1 MSLLDDLKRLFLEAD
16 SSVKFARMDVTMDK
30 NLFFLEDIRDLSP
43 EKRLEAIGEV
53 FENNHNLLN
62 SLVGDGALPLS
73 VADGMI
79 ENVIGRFELP
89 LGVATNFQVNGKD
102 YLIPMAVEEP
112 SVVAAASYM
121 AKLARL
127 NGGFDAYSDR
137 PIMRAQIQV
146 MGIRDLKS
154 AKERILKHKSELIY
168 AANEKDKTLVTLG
181 GGCEDIEVH
190 LFEETPSGPMLIV
203 HLLVDVRDAM
213 GANTVNTMAEYIA
226 PEVEKI
232 SQGYVRLRI
241 LSNLA
246 DKRLVTA
253 SVKIASEQFDTPD
266 YKGDEV
272 IKGILEAASF
282 AVVDPYRAAT
292 HNKGIMN
299 GIDPVVI
306 ATGNDWRAIEAGA
319 HAFAAISG
327 HYSSLTQ
334 WSTSDD
340 CDLVGKIT
348 LPMAVG
354 LVGGATKTHPT
365 AKAAI
370 ALLGVKSAMELGQV
384 IAAVGLAQNLAALRA
399 LATEGIQR
407 GHMALHARNIALQ
420 AGASSNELDLVVKRM
435 VESQNVTVDNAS
447 QILKGIK

>member
-1 MSLLDDLKRLFLEAD
+1 MVVL
-16 SSVKFARMDVTMDK
+16 
-30 NLFFLEDIRDLSP
+30 NIRNLSP
-43 EKRLEAIGEV
+43 QKRLEAISEV
-53 FENNHNLLN
+53 FEGKTELLH
-62 SLVGDGALPLS
+62 SLVGDGALPLT

-89 LGVATNFQVNGKD
+89 LGIATNFQINGKD

-121 AKLARL
+121 AKLARSS
-127 NGGFDAYSDR
+127 GGFEAYSDR
-137 PIMRAQIQV
+137 PIMRAQIQIV
-146 MGIRDLKS
+146 GIKDLQT
-154 AKERILKHKSELIY
+154 AKESILKHKGELIN
-168 AANEKDKTLVTLG
+168 AANEKDSTLVSLG

-190 LFEETPSGPMLIV
+190 LFEDTPSGPMLIL

-226 PEVEKI
+226 PKVEKI
-232 SQGYVRLRI
+232 SKGQVRLRI

-246 DKRLVTA
+246 DKRLATA
-253 SVKIASEQFDTPD
+253 SVKIASSQFETPD
-266 YKGDEV
+266 YNGNEV

-282 AVVDPYRAAT
+282 AAVDPYRAAT

-299 GIDPVVI
+299 GIDPVVV

-319 HAFAAISG
+319 HAYAAITG
-327 HYSSLTQ
+327 HYKSLTH
-334 WSTSDD
+334 WSSPNE
-340 CDLVGKIT
+340 CELVGKIT
-348 LPMAVG
+348 IPMAVG
-354 LVGGATKTHPT
+354 LIGGATKTHPT
-365 AKAAI
+365 ARAAL
-370 ALLGVKSAMELGQV
+370 ALLGVKSSMELAQV

-407 GHMALHARNIALQ
+407 GHMTLHARNIALQ
-420 AGASSNELDLVVKRM
+420 AGASSSEIDLVVQSMIDNR
-435 VESQNVTVDNAS
+435 NVTVDSAS

>member
-1 MSLLDDLKRLFLEAD
+1 
-16 SSVKFARMDVTMDK
+16 
-30 NLFFLEDIRDLSP
+30 
-43 EKRLEAIGEV
+43 
-53 FENNHNLLN
+53 
-62 SLVGDGALPLS
+62 
-73 VADGMI
+73 
-79 ENVIGRFELP
+79 
-89 LGVATNFQVNGKD
+89 
-102 YLIPMAVEEP
+102 
-112 SVVAAASYM
+112 
-121 AKLARL
+121 
-127 NGGFDAYSDR
+127 
-137 PIMRAQIQV
+137 
-146 MGIRDLKS
+146 
-154 AKERILKHKSELIY
+154 
-168 AANEKDKTLVTLG
+168 
-181 GGCEDIEVH
+181 
-190 LFEETPSGPMLIV
+190 MLIV

-232 SQGYVRLRI
+232 SQGNVRLRI

-253 SVKIASEQFDTPD
+253 SVKIASSQFDTPD

-282 AVVDPYRAAT
+282 AAVDPYRAAT

-334 WSTSDD
+334 WSTSDE
-340 CDLVGKIT
+340 CELVGKIT

-354 LVGGATKTHPT
+354 LVGGATKTHPA

-370 ALLGVKSAMELGQV
+370 ALLDVKSAMELGQV

-420 AGASSNELDLVVKRM
+420 AGASSNELNLVVQRM

-447 QILKGIK
+447 QILKEIK